1 MEMVYPLTPE
11 DRLLSAILNTGVKLP
26 PGKERKLRKTL
37 TAILKTLPP
46 PGEQALRLRFGI
58 GNPEHGKT
66 LAAIGAE
73 FQVTRERIRQIEQ
86 RALHKLRLPHC
97 IHRLQQAFDLSHLR
111 AGTTNLS
118 GEARRAWGPPIS

>member
-11 DRLLSAILNTGVKLP
+11 ERLLSVILNTGVKLP

-37 TAILKTLPP
+37 GAILKTLPP
-46 PGEQALRLRFGI
+46 SAEQVLRLRFGM
-58 GNPEHGKT
+58 GNPGHGKT

-86 RALHKLRLPHC
+86 TALNQLRLPHC
-97 IHRLQQAFDLSHLR
+97 IHSLQQVFDLSHVR
-111 AGTTNLS
+111 PGPRRLS
-118 GEARRAWGPPIS
+118 GKARSAWGPPRS